1 MPPLTFFRNLFRRT
15 YPDTTISP
23 TELRVVPDE
32 SLRKSQNSQN
42 SPNSSNKIEPPQ
54 YEPFS
59 RNGIKATDTPQWL
72 WSNKQCRSWIIAV
85 CVTLLNN
92 SVEQA
97 EEKAARFRGFRP
109 AIFENELEEWTE
121 IFQDEADVA
130 SVYGLVLGQTHEK
143 GAVPR
148 GLSFDH
154 WENCG
159 KKD

>member
-1 MPPLTFFRNLFRRT
+1 MPPSTFVRNLFRRA
-15 YPDTTISP
+15 YLDTTISP

-32 SLRKSQNSQN
+32 SLRESRNSQN
-42 SPNSSNKIEPPQ
+42 SSNNIEPPQ

-72 WSNKQCRSWIIAV
+72 WSNEQCRSWIVAV

-92 SVEQA
+92 SVEEA
-97 EEKAARFRGFRP
+97 EEKAARFRGFGP
-109 AIFENELEEWTE
+109 MIFESEKEGWTN
-121 IFQDEADVA
+121 ILQDNADVI
-130 SVYGLVLGQTHEK
+130 SVYGLVLGQTHKKE
-143 GAVPR
+143 AVPR